1 MSEFSRIFELRFDA
15 LENFRDNLRG
25 NLRENW
31 RDNLWMMR
39 GIFLFLNLLFLSVVA
54 GSITAKAG
62 GIQNQAATAAGPGL
76 TFAIADFDGDH
87 HFDQASIQP
96 GRGAEGDS
104 TYWIQFQCS
113 TAGRQFIRLVAPA
126 GGLLIEAR
134 DVNGDHTVDLVF
146 TTAWFRQPVAVLLND
161 GHGRF
166 LRAEPGAFPGAFRE
180 SHTSLIA
187 ATSVPAGVAGLPP
200 QPDAGMHAAADGPL
214 HRGSPAKLA
223 LPAAADSPVDP
234 FLFFSAG
241 RAPPSETSYL

>member
-1 MSEFSRIFELRFDA
+1 VLSESPRTFELRFDS
-15 LENFRDNLRG
+15 RDNLRDK
-25 NLRENW
+25 LR
-31 RDNLWMMR
+31 MSR
-39 GIFLFLNLLFLSVVA
+39 GIFVCIQLFFLAVVA

-76 TFAIADFDGDH
+76 TFAIADFDGDQRL
-87 HFDQASIQP
+87 DQASIQT
-96 GRGAEGDS
+96 GRGAEGDG

-180 SHTSLIA
+180 SHTSLIP
-187 ATSVPAGVAGLPP
+187 ATSVPADVAGLPP
-200 QPDAGMHAAADGPL
+200 QPDAGMHAAADGQL
-214 HRGSPAKLA
+214 HRRSSARLA
-223 LPAAADSPVDP
+223 LPARPDSPVDP

>member
-1 MSEFSRIFELRFDA
+1 MYRKSGENALSESSRTFELRFDS
-15 LENFRDNLRG
+15 RDNLRM
-25 NLRENW
+25 LR
-31 RDNLWMMR
+31 
-39 GIFLFLNLLFLSVVA
+39 GLFVCLPLLFLYVVS
-54 GSITAKAG
+54 GITAKAG
-62 GIQNQAATAAGPGL
+62 GIQSGAAASAGPGL
-76 TFAIADFDGDH
+76 TIAIADFDGDH
-87 HFDQASIQP
+87 HLDRASIQS
-96 GRGAEGDS
+96 GRGAEDDG

-180 SHTSLIA
+180 SHTSLIP
-187 ATSVPAGVAGLPP
+187 ATSVPADVAGMPP
-200 QPDAGMHAAADGPL
+200 QPDAGMQAAADGEL
-214 HRGSPAKLA
+214 HRRSSAGLA
-223 LPAAADSPVDP
+223 LAAASDSPVDP

-241 RAPPSETSYL
+241 RAPPSVTSYL